1 MSKHPK
7 LPTGIMHGKD
17 GRYRVRISYE
27 GRQQSVG
34 YFDTLQDAKAA
45 LAIAKAD
52 AVRGI
57 FIPPAEKRRAAREA
71 AKRDSARSLTFGE
84 WAKAWLAGIAQ
95 LVEAG
100 QRSQATYRE
109 CENVLGLYVLPVWE
123 KRPLV
128 SITPKDVDSLLAK
141 VLQTKGAKT
150 RNKVLRTVRALFNA
164 AIEQEVGDL
173 TASPIRAKMLKTV
186 VDERPTPTPAQV
198 KALAE
203 AMPKQLAL
211 SVHLAAWCALRQ
223 GEMLGLQRRDL
234 LELETG
240 SPKLRVERQWSQK
253 KTPPGYAPTKGKAS
267 RAVSIP
273 SSLVPLIRE
282 HLEHHVAPAPESPLF
297 ESPITPGKPLSQT
310 NHNMAWKK
318 AREAVGLPHLHFHDL
333 RHTGLT
339 FYAQQGATV
348 KELMERGGHK
358 NIEVALR
365 YQHAAS
371 ERARALADA
380 LPVQV

>member
-71 AKRDSARSLTFGE
+71 AKRDSARSLTFDQ
-84 WAKAWLAGIAQ
+84 WVKTWLAGIAQ

-109 CENVLGLYVLPVWE
+109 CENVLGLYVLPAWE

-267 RAVSIP
+267 RTVSIP
-273 SSLVPLIRE
+273 TSLVPLIRE
-282 HLEHHVAPAPESPLF
+282 HLEHHVGSALNSPLF